1 MSRRFL
7 MDKIKSFFKNLLA
20 KIKGLFKK
28 EEPKPINIVVPTV
41 PPPSG
46 TMPEWEKKLIEED
59 DRWDL
64 TKKK

>member
-1 MSRRFL
+1 

-41 PPPSG
+41 PPPSSE
-46 TMPEWEKKLIEED
+46 MPEWEKKLIETD